1 MLDELVTTLRRRGGT
16 RMRTALTGR
25 DPLDPA
31 ELAHADDPGLFGPA
45 SVAWRVH
52 GDTAMLIGG
61 LRALLYQ
68 TLHPG
73 AMAGVADHSD
83 YRNDPWGRLHRTG
96 RFIAATTYGSTPTA
110 ERAIAAVTAIHER
123 VVGARS
129 DGVPYR
135 ANDPHLLGWV
145 HATEVDSFLSAYG
158 RYGGSS
164 LTRTERDRYVAEMAE
179 VGGRLGVIEPPTDT
193 AALAARLDRYRSEC
207 RSDDLVSDAVTFLLV
222 PPVTFLAR
230 GPYRVIGAA
239 AVASLPGWARRML
252 HLPVPPG
259 FDTMAIRPAATALT
273 RGLGWV
279 LDDPDRADRPRP
291 RPA

>member
-1 MLDELVTTLRRRGGT
+1 MLDELVTTLRRQGGT
-16 RMRTALTGR
+16 RLRTALTGS

-31 ELAHADDPGLFGPA
+31 ELAHPGDPGLFGPA
-45 SVAWRVH
+45 SVGWRVH

-61 LRALLYQ
+61 LRALLFQ

-110 ERAIAAVTAIHER
+110 ERSIAAVTAIHER
-123 VVGARS
+123 VVGFRS
-129 DGVPYR
+129 DGIAYR

-145 HATEVDSFLSAYG
+145 HATEIDSFLAAYD
-158 RYGGSS
+158 RYGGSR

-179 VGGRLGVIEPPTDT
+179 VGGRFGIADPPTNT
-193 AALAARLDRYRSEC
+193 AALADRLNAYRSEC
-207 RSDDLVSDAVTFLLV
+207 RADGLVREAVTFLLV

-230 GPYRVIGAA
+230 GPYRIIGAA
-239 AVASLPGWARRML
+239 AVGSLPGWARHML
-252 HLPVPPG
+252 HLPLPPG
-259 FDTMAIRPAATALT
+259 LDAVAIRPAAAALT
-273 RGLGWV
+273 RSIGWV
-279 LDDPDRADRPRP
+279 MGDPDRTDRPR
-291 RPA
+291 RPG